1 MIISLNTVKTNKIK
15 HVFMMRALSNLITQ
29 KNTLT

>member
-15 HVFMMRALSNLITQ
+15 HVFMIRALSKLITY
-29 KNTLT
+29 KKL